1 MSLAG
6 RRPQPP
12 GSGRSCRRIVLG
24 RRLSGLALRGTAPV
38 RASGSLF
45 GWCVPC
51 VRLVSRADAGA
62 RTCSRAAG
70 VLAYSGRV
78 GEIPLEDVS
87 REVTDAAHDA
97 ARGQVVYLTE
107 HGERLA
113 AIVPAE
119 LAAEL
124 ESLTP
129 AQFRELLE
137 DFADAQA
144 AREALAELDAGA
156 EPVPAEQVWAD
167 LGLGT

>member
-1 MSLAG
+1 VAG
-6 RRPQPP
+6 RSLVPGGSRRRKLADEAPFRP
-12 GSGRSCRRIVLG
+12 
-24 RRLSGLALRGTAPV
+24 ALRPG
-38 RASGSLF
+38 G
-45 GWCVPC
+45 
-51 VRLVSRADAGA
+51 AGRFAA
-62 RTCSRAAG
+62 REGA
-70 VLAYSGRV
+70 LAYSGGV
-78 GEIPLEDVS
+78 GEIPLEDVP

-124 ESLTP
+124 ENLTP
-129 AQFRELLE
+129 EQFRELLE

-144 AREALAELDAGA
+144 AREALAEVEAGA
-156 EPVPAEQVWAD
+156 EPVPAEQVWAE

>member
-1 MSLAG
+1 VGAS
-6 RRPQPP
+6 RF
-12 GSGRSCRRIVLG
+12 
-24 RRLSGLALRGTAPV
+24 LSPAAYALRFPGDVVIGQPAPAL
-38 RASGSLF
+38 RA
-45 GWCVPC
+45 W
-51 VRLVSRADAGA
+51 A
-62 RTCSRAAG
+62 AAG
-70 VLAYSGRV
+70 VPRPAVRPGETGRFAVRTEVLAYSGRV
-78 GEIPLEDVS
+78 VEIPLEEVT

-144 AREALAELDAGA
+144 AREALAEVEAGA
-156 EPVPAEQVWAD
+156 EPVPAEQVWAE

>member
-1 MSLAG
+1 MVPGLGGASSQVGGVPGRNRCAQRPHARAG
-6 RRPQPP
+6 RCP
-12 GSGRSCRRIVLG
+12 
-24 RRLSGLALRGTAPV
+24 
-38 RASGSLF
+38 AS
-45 GWCVPC
+45 
-51 VRLVSRADAGA
+51 VRLQRLCRPAVCPGGAG
-62 RTCSRAAG
+62 RFAAG
-70 VLAYSGRV
+70 TRALAYSGRV
-78 GEIPLEDVS
+78 GEIPLEEVPG
-87 REVTDAAHDA
+87 EVTEAAHDA

-124 ESLTP
+124 ENLTP

-144 AREALAELDAGA
+144 AREALAEVEAGG
-156 EPVPAEQVWAD
+156 EPVPAEQVWAE